1 MTEHS
6 APSLGAKEE
15 VLQVSGKGVWRGQGG
30 TISCPRNP
38 LAGARSLQGA
48 GGEEEAGAGVER
60 VLLVVEGEE
69 LAANVLLAASPARGD
84 VWQSGKVGEQGV
96 CCARAVVVAAA
107 GARCWSRWRRGKEGL
122 AGKEEEEERKWK
134 T

>member
-1 MTEHS
+1 MTKHP
-6 APSLGAKEE
+6 APSLGATEE

-48 GGEEEAGAGVER
+48 GGEEEAGSR
-60 VLLVVEGEE
+60 VGRLLLVVEGEE
-69 LAANVLLAASPARGD
+69 LAAKVFLAASPARGD

-96 CCARAVVVAAA
+96 LCARAVVVAAA
-107 GARCWSRWRRGKEGL
+107 GARCWSR
-122 AGKEEEEERKWK
+122 
-134 T
+134 